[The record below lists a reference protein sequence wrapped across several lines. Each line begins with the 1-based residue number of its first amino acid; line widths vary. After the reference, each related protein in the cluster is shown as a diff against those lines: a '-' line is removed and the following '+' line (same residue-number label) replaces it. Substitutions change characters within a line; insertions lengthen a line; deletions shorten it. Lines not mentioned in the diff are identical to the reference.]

1 MNSFHAAQP
10 VAEFKTQEVSFF
22 KAKADRIRMRT
33 KSFTRRDI
41 LFGLKNRFKQTESP
55 LRTTEIDGSARE
67 VNALIREE
75 RFSEATALL
84 RQTLK
89 KSPDHLQAGQKLGY
103 CLMKLGEL
111 ERAAAVLGQ
120 VLLIRP
126 RDNFSNLYLGL
137 IRAKEEDLES
147 ALAHWKNYFNVDQP
161 IIQRAL
167 NLQLAL
173 HESGGPTSPSEAA
186 EHIEQAIQEQHSSDE
201 YWQW

>member
-1 MNSFHAAQP
+1 
-10 VAEFKTQEVSFF
+10 
-22 KAKADRIRMRT
+22 MRT

-75 RFSEATALL
+75 RFSEAAALL

-111 ERAAAVLGQ
+111 ERAAAVLEQ
-120 VLLIRP
+120 VLKIRP

-137 IRAKEEDLES
+137 IRAREENLES

-173 HESGGPTSPSEAA
+173 HGSGGPTSPSEAA
-186 EHIEQAIQEQHSSDE
+186 DHIEQAIQEQHSSDDF
-201 YWQW
+201 WQW